1 MTQEA
6 SISGRRHVLM
16 LVLVAAF
23 GLAAPFANA
32 REEREAEVSTQG
44 SDDSR
49 APFGVGLVFGYEWGL
64 PLSHRISAGVI
75 LGDARTSGGGGGG
88 GGYDPWFSI
97 PGGGGRGLLL
107 QAEIGARAVKLSAGY
122 ADAQM
127 WYLPPV
133 SWGWAI
139 KASYLEPH
147 ESTETFRSGKYLGA
161 ELEFARV
168 AKFSIGVFQGLDADR
183 GTLVTWGV
191 GIGF

>member
-1 MTQEA
+1 MTHEA
-6 SISGRRHVLM
+6 SISGRRPFLT

-23 GLAAPFANA
+23 GLAAPFASA
-32 REEREAEVSTQG
+32 RVEGAMGVSAQS

-64 PLSHRISAGVI
+64 PLSHRVSAGVI
-75 LGDARTSGGGGGG
+75 LGDASTSGGGGR
-88 GGYDPWFSI
+88 GYDPLFSF

-107 QAEIGARAVKLSAGY
+107 QAEMGARAVKLSAGF

-127 WYLPPV
+127 LYLPPV
-133 SWGWAI
+133 SWGFAI

-147 ESTETFRSGKYLGA
+147 ESTETFRSRQYLGA
-161 ELEFARV
+161 ELEVARI
-168 AKFSIGVFQGLDADR
+168 AKFSVGVFRGLDADR